1 MARHGHVAYRL
12 KVIGFCAAILA
23 TAGCSGGAQG
33 SLAAEAAPAPN
44 IIRPGIEVLL
54 TDSLHLVADRR
65 VGLVTNLAAV
75 DRDGVSVIER
85 LRTGGIHVVALFGPE
100 HGLAATAAP
109 GEKVASAMDSATRT
123 PIYSLY
129 GSTIRPTPEMLEGL
143 DILLVDLPDV
153 GTRYYTYTGTTIEV
167 MRAAAAAG
175 LRVVILD
182 RPNPIGGATHGN
194 ILDPAFASLVGPL
207 AVPMRHGLTL
217 GEQARLARADLDLD
231 VRLTV
236 VPVDNWERDL
246 WLEQTD
252 LPFRAP
258 SPNLKDVD
266 ALFHYPGTCLFE
278 GTALSVGRGTDL
290 PFHQIGA
297 PWLDTTAVLARVRA
311 AGLPG
316 VSFEGTRFRPIR
328 PGDSKFANTPV
339 VGIRLRISDRRVYD
353 PTVTAVHL
361 LAAVRAVHPDQIRV
375 GGIFDKLAGGP
386 TLREALLRGEAPDAI
401 VATWAEALR
410 AYRDRVAPFL
420 LYP

>member
-1 MARHGHVAYRL
+1 MARHEHVAYRL
-12 KVIGFCAAILA
+12 RVIGCGAALVA
-23 TAGCSGGAQG
+23 AMGCSSGAPG
-33 SLAAEAAPAPN
+33 RLAAEAAPAPS

-54 TDSLHLVADRR
+54 ADSMHLVANRR

-85 LRTGGIHVVALFGPE
+85 LRAGGVRLVALFGPE

-109 GEKVASAMDSATRT
+109 GEKVASAVDSATRT

-129 GSTIRPTPEMLEGL
+129 GSTIRPTPEMLDGI

-153 GTRYYTYTGTTIEV
+153 GTRYYTYTGTTLEV
-167 MRAAAAAG
+167 MRAAGAAG
-175 LRVVILD
+175 LPVVILD
-182 RPNPIGGATHGN
+182 RPNPIGGAMQGN

-217 GEQARLARADLDLD
+217 GEQARLAQSELGID
-231 VRLTV
+231 VALSV
-236 VPVDNWERDL
+236 VPVAHWERRL

-311 AGLPG
+311 ANLPG
-316 VSFEGTRFRPIR
+316 VSFEGTRFRPVA
-328 PGDSKFANTPV
+328 PGDRKFAGTPV
-339 VGIRLRISDRRVYD
+339 VGIRLRITDRRSYD
-353 PTVTAVHL
+353 PTITAVHL
-361 LAAVRAVHPDQIRV
+361 LAAVQAVHPQQIAL
-375 GGIFDKLAGGP
+375 GGIFDKLAGGT
-386 TLREALLRGEAPDAI
+386 TLREAILRGEAPEAI
-401 VATWAEALR
+401 LAGWSAGLS
-410 AYRDRVAPFL
+410 AYREHVAPFL

>member
-1 MARHGHVAYRL
+1 MAQHGHVAYRL
-12 KVIGFCAAILA
+12 RVIGFCAAMMA
-23 TAGCSGGAQG
+23 TMGCSGGAHG
-33 SLAAEAAPAPN
+33 SLAAEAAPAPSV
-44 IIRPGIEVLL
+44 IRPGIEVLL
-54 TDSLHLVADRR
+54 TDSLHLVANRR

-75 DRDGVSVIER
+75 DADGVSVIDR
-85 LRTGGIHVVALFGPE
+85 LRSGGVRLVALFGPE

-109 GEKVASAMDSATRT
+109 GEKVASAVDSATRT

-143 DILLVDLPDV
+143 DVLLVDLPDV

-167 MRAAAAAG
+167 MRAAAEAG

-182 RPNPIGGATHGN
+182 RPNPIGGAMHGN

-217 GEQARLARADLDLD
+217 GEQARLARADLDID

-236 VPVDNWERDL
+236 VPVDNWKRSL

-311 AGLPG
+311 ANLPG
-316 VSFEGTRFRPIR
+316 ITFEGTRFRPLA
-328 PGDSKFANTPV
+328 PGDGKFANTPV
-339 VGIRLRISDRRVYD
+339 VGIRLRIADRRAYD
-353 PTVTAVHL
+353 PTRTAVHL
-361 LAAVRAVHPDQIRV
+361 LAAVQAVHPDQIRL
-375 GGIFDKLAGGP
+375 GGIFDKLAGGRS
-386 TLREALLRGEAPDAI
+386 LREALLRGEAPGAI
-401 VATWAEALR
+401 VADWPADLA
-410 AYRDRVAPFL
+410 AYQERVAPYL

>member
-1 MARHGHVAYRL
+1 MARHGHGAYRL
-12 KVIGFCAAILA
+12 RVIGFGVAILA

-54 TDSLHLVADRR
+54 TDSLHLVTDRR

-75 DRDGVSVIER
+75 DRDGVSVIDR
-85 LRTGGIHVVALFGPE
+85 LRRGGVHLVALFGPE

-109 GEKVASAMDSATRT
+109 GEKVASAVDSATRT

-175 LRVVILD
+175 LRVVVLD
-182 RPNPIGGATHGN
+182 RPNPIGGAMHGN
-194 ILDPAFASLVGPL
+194 LLDPAFASLVGPL
-207 AVPMRHGLTL
+207 EVPMRHGLTL
-217 GEQARLARADLDLD
+217 GEQARLARADLDID
-231 VRLTV
+231 VKLTV

-266 ALFHYPGTCLFE
+266 ALFHYSGTCLFE

-290 PFHQIGA
+290 PFHQVGA
-297 PWLDTTAVLARVRA
+297 PWLDTTAVLARVRSA
-311 AGLPG
+311 NLPG
-316 VSFEGTRFRPIR
+316 VSFEGTRFRPR
-328 PGDSKFANTPV
+328 TPGDGKFANTPV
-339 VGIRLRISDRRVYD
+339 VGIRLRITDRTAYD
-353 PTVTAVHL
+353 PTITAVHL
-361 LAAVRAVHPDQIRV
+361 LAAVQAVHPDEIRL
-375 GGIFDKLAGGP
+375 GGIFDKLAGGR
-386 TLREALLRGEAPDAI
+386 TLRESLQRGDTPAAI
-401 VATWAEALR
+401 VAGWGADLM
-410 AYRDRVAPFL
+410 AYRDRVTPYL